1 VSQSLSRS
9 QAIVLGLVVVLA
21 LGVTGVGLAQI
32 ATKQGLWADSFEV
45 TVGFP
50 DANDVAPGTPVRVR
64 GVDAGQVAAV
74 EYPDHD
80 GPGSAVTVRLR
91 LDAKFEGR
99 LYADASAQI
108 HSTGLLGGKVIAVNP
123 GTPKA
128 GPLSNGALRATEA
141 PDLAKSAAQLGDA
154 AGKIG
159 ATADETRRLV
169 RDIRDGN
176 GTLGKLIKD
185 DELYDDLKGL
195 SKDTRHAVARAE
207 KTVTKVEGQVENVE
221 KFVQDGRDTL
231 RSVKQGTDAVQRMPL
246 IRGYVE
252 DAAALLVRP
261 TSRREARPFHAAH
274 LFEPGT
280 AILHDVG
287 REHLTNVA
295 AWLKDV
301 HHDKAELVV
310 VAQCDPNDKSQ
321 TSASAAELTKKQG
334 EVVIEFLKS
343 QKAHKI
349 GWWTRRPM
357 TPVGLGLGPS
367 PVVEPNPHPLP
378 HVQVILFTPEG

>member
-21 LGVTGVGLAQI
+21 LGVTGAGLAQI
-32 ATKQGLWADSFEV
+32 ATKQGLWADSCEV

-91 LDAKFEGR
+91 LDAKFRDR
-99 LYADASAQI
+99 LYADATAQI

-128 GPLSNGALRATEA
+128 GPLPNGELRAVET
-141 PDLAKSAAQLGDA
+141 PDLAKTAAQ
-154 AGKIG
+154 IG
-159 ATADETRRLV
+159 ATADEMKLLV
-169 RDIRDGN
+169 KDIRSGD

-195 SKDTRHAVARAE
+195 SKDTRTAVTRAE
-207 KTVTKVEGQVENVE
+207 KAVTKVEGQVENVE
-221 KFVQDGRDTL
+221 RFVQDGRDTL
-231 RSVKQGTDAVQRMPL
+231 RSVRQGTDAVQKMPI

-252 DAAALLVRP
+252 DYAAILVRP
-261 TSRREARPFHAAH
+261 TWRREVRPFQAAH

-287 REHLTNVA
+287 RQHLANIS

-301 HHDKAELVV
+301 QNDKAELVV
-310 VAQCDPNDKSQ
+310 AAQCDPNDKSQ
-321 TSASAAELTKKQG
+321 TSASAAELTRKQS

-343 QKAHKI
+343 QQAHKI

-367 PVVEPNPHPLP
+367 PVVEPNPHALP
-378 HVQVILFTPEG
+378 VVQVILFTPEG

>member
-1 VSQSLSRS
+1 MSQSLSRS
-9 QAIVLGLVVVLA
+9 QAIGLGLVVILA
-21 LGVTGVGLAQI
+21 LGLTGVGLAQI
-32 ATKQGLWADSFEV
+32 ATKQGLWADTFEV

-99 LYADASAQI
+99 LYADASAQV
-108 HSTGLLGGKVIAVNP
+108 HSTSMLGGKVIAVNP
-123 GTPKA
+123 GNPKA
-128 GPLSNGALRATEA
+128 GPLHNGELRAVET
-141 PDLAKSAAQLGDA
+141 PDLAKMAAQL
-154 AGKIG
+154 G
-159 ATADETRRLV
+159 ATADETKLLIK
-169 RDIRDGN
+169 DIRSGN
-176 GTLGKLIKD
+176 GTLGKLITD

-195 SKDTRHAVARAE
+195 SKDTRRAVTRAE
-207 KTVTKVEGQVENVE
+207 KAVDKVEGQVENVE

-252 DAAALLVRP
+252 DSAALLVRP
-261 TSRREARPFHAAH
+261 TSRREARPFHAVH

-295 AWLKDV
+295 GWLKEG
-301 HHDKAELVV
+301 HSDKAELVV
-310 VAQCDPNDKSQ
+310 VAQCDANDKSQ

-334 EVVIEFLKS
+334 EVVIEFLKG
-343 QKAHKI
+343 QKVHKI

-367 PVVEPNPHPLP
+367 PVVEPTPHPLP
-378 HVQVILFTPEG
+378 HVQILLFTPEG

>member
-1 VSQSLSRS
+1 MSQSLSRS
-9 QAIVLGLVVVLA
+9 QAVVLGLVVVLA
-21 LGVTGVGLAQI
+21 LGLTGVGLAQI
-32 ATKQGLWADSFEV
+32 ATKQGLWADTFEV

-64 GVDAGQVAAV
+64 GVEAGQVAAV

-80 GPGSAVTVRLR
+80 GPGAAVVVRLR

-99 LYADASAQI
+99 LYADATAQV
-108 HSTGLLGGKVIAVNP
+108 HSTSMLGGKVIAVNP
-123 GTPKA
+123 GSPKA
-128 GPLSNGALRATEA
+128 GPLQTGELRALET
-141 PDLAKSAAQLGDA
+141 PDLAKMAAQ
-154 AGKIG
+154 IG
-159 ATADETRRLV
+159 TTADEMKLLV
-169 RDIRDGN
+169 KDIRSGD

-195 SKDTRHAVARAE
+195 SKDTRSAVARAE
-207 KTVTKVEGQVENVE
+207 KAVDKVEGQVENVE

-231 RSVKQGTDAVQRMPL
+231 RSVKQGTDAVQKMPL
-246 IRGYVE
+246 IRSYVE
-252 DAAALLVRP
+252 DSAALLVRP
-261 TSRREARPFHAAH
+261 TSRREMRPFHAAH

-280 AILHDVG
+280 AILHDLG
-287 REHLTNVA
+287 REHLVNIA
-295 AWLKDV
+295 AWLKEA
-301 HHDKAELVV
+301 HSDKAELVV
-310 VAQCDPNDKSQ
+310 VAQCDPNDRSQ
-321 TSASAAELTKKQG
+321 TSASAHELTKKQA

-378 HVQVILFTPEG
+378 HVQVLLFTPEG